1 MNASMNMSIKFV
13 FTMKAVVDNSEIAEL
28 VDRTAVIVG
37 CQTSYLVGDGH
48 LASTPPG
55 TAPFHV

>member
-1 MNASMNMSIKFV
+1 MNMSIKFV